1 MYVKYKLIYRKFE
14 SWRALWQGH
23 LWRFVGLFTV
33 IREKLHRQVGEN
45 IKRAQKIQQRHYG
58 SRNESSAS
66 NDIFIGAEVLLRN
79 SKRKDLKG
87 GEFTFK

>member
-1 MYVKYKLIYRKFE
+1 MDPDEPFDKDI
-14 SWRALWQGH
+14 SDAL
-23 LWRFVGLFTV
+23 LASSTV

-66 NDIFIGAEVLLRN
+66 NDILIGAEVLLRN